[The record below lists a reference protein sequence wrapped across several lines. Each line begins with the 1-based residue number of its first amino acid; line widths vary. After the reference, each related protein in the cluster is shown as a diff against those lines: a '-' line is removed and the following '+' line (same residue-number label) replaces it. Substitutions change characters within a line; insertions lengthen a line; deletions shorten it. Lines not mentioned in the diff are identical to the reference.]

1 MLGGSKQRALLGL
14 LLLHANRVVSRD
26 RLIDELWNGSPPDT
40 AATALQ
46 VYVSQLRK
54 ALGRDTI
61 VTQAPGYRVRVEPG
75 ALDSERFAQLVQEAH
90 GSEPGVAAER
100 LRQALALWRGP
111 PLADLDDSIAR
122 PERAELEDRRAATLE
137 QRIDAD
143 LELGRHAEVVSE
155 LEALVREDPLR
166 ERRRAQLML
175 ALYRSGRQADALD
188 TYRSGRKLLADELG
202 LEPGDELRRLEKAIL
217 EQDPAIAAP
226 VAPKRAELT
235 PEERARR
242 IMSRS
247 RLAVALGALL
257 LAGAVTGV
265 VLALTG
271 GSEAVTVLANS
282 VAVLD
287 PTTGRITA
295 DVPIGG
301 QPVAMTL
308 GGGSLWVANA
318 DDQTV
323 IRINPK
329 TRKVEDT
336 IGGLGNNLSDLAFAF
351 GSLWVAGGNDG
362 TLMRIDPRDRGIRQ
376 VDLALARGAVPQPVF
391 LVATGAGSVW
401 ITRGNQVLQIDPET
415 DEVITRTNVFRPQG
429 LGVGAESAWATTE
442 NEHLLR
448 IDPRRGEK
456 IVDQDLSL
464 STYFPLL
471 YGRSLWLIAAETP
484 PLVVRLE
491 PGTLAQQGV
500 IQFPKQ
506 FPFDLAGGEGA
517 VWTADHDGGLVWR
530 IDPATT
536 RATRLADIGLHPV
549 SIAAGA
555 GAVWVGVQAKPFF
568 T

>member
-1 MLGGSKQRALLGL
+1 
-14 LLLHANRVVSRD
+14 
-26 RLIDELWNGSPPDT
+26 
-40 AATALQ
+40 
-46 VYVSQLRK
+46 
-54 ALGRDTI
+54 
-61 VTQAPGYRVRVEPG
+61 
-75 ALDSERFAQLVQEAH
+75 
-90 GSEPGVAAER
+90 
-100 LRQALALWRGP
+100 LA
-111 PLADLDDSIAR
+111 I
-122 PERAELEDRRAATLE
+122 
-137 QRIDAD
+137 
-143 LELGRHAEVVSE
+143 
-155 LEALVREDPLR
+155 
-166 ERRRAQLML
+166 
-175 ALYRSGRQADALD
+175 
-188 TYRSGRKLLADELG
+188 
-202 LEPGDELRRLEKAIL
+202 
-217 EQDPAIAAP
+217 
-226 VAPKRAELT
+226 
-235 PEERARR
+235 
-242 IMSRS
+242 
-247 RLAVALGALL
+247 ALGALL

-336 IGGLGNNLSDLAFAF
+336 IGGLGTNLSDLAFAF

-362 TLMRIDPRDRGIRQ
+362 TLMRIDPRNGGIRQ
-376 VDLALARGAVPQPVF
+376 VDLALARGVVPQPVF

-401 ITRGNQVLQIDPET
+401 ITRGNQVLQIDPKS

-429 LGVGAESAWATTE
+429 LGVGAGSAWATTE
-442 NEHLLR
+442 DEHVVR
-448 IDPRRGEK
+448 IDPHRGEK

-464 STYFPLL
+464 ATYFPFL

-484 PLVVRLE
+484 PLVLRLE

-517 VWTADHDGGLVWR
+517 VWTVDHDGGLVWR

>member
-1 MLGGSKQRALLGL
+1 M

-61 VTQAPGYRVRVEPG
+61 VTQAPGYRVRAEPG

-90 GSEPGVAAER
+90 GSEPDVAAER

-155 LEALVREDPLR
+155 LEALVREEPLR

-175 ALYRSGRQADALD
+175 ALYRSGRQAEALD

-235 PEERARR
+235 PEERGRR
-242 IMSRS
+242 ITSRS

-271 GSEAVTVLANS
+271 GSEAVKVLANS

-329 TRKVEDT
+329 TRTVEDT
-336 IGGLGNNLSDLAFAF
+336 IGGLGTNLSDLAFAF